1 MSKVSRIMYL
11 AAAAMF
17 LFGVALQVFLAGM
30 VVVALQMGWSNHRD
44 LGHSLAIPLL
54 IMLIFAYIGHL
65 PRRMKWLTW
74 SLFAIYVIQADV
86 LIFLRDSLPVASAFH
101 PVLALADVL
110 LAGILVQQAWAMIRR
125 TRQEAIKPARIE
137 QLDKIS
143 L

>member
-1 MSKVSRIMYL
+1 MRKASRIVYL
-11 AAAAMF
+11 AASSLF
-17 LFGVALQVFLAGM
+17 LVGVALQVFLAGM

-44 LGHSLAIPLL
+44 LGHSLALPLL
-54 IMLIFAYIGHL
+54 VMILFSYLGHL

-86 LIFLRDSLPVASAFH
+86 LIFLRVTLPVASAFH

-110 LAGILVQQAWAMIRR
+110 LAGILVQQAWVLIRG
-125 TRQEAIKPARIE
+125 TRQDAIEPARFE
-137 QLDKIS
+137 QLDKIG